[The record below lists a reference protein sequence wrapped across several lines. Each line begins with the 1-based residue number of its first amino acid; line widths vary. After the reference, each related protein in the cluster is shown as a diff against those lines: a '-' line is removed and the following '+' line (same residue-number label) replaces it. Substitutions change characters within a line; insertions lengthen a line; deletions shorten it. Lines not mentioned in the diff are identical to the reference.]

1 MKVLQKAKQSW
12 SEVRWKMLVIF
23 AFLSI
28 ISTLL
33 VVSCAAALLNVVIR
47 RANASL
53 MEEQINGVMDS
64 WSRFTPL
71 LLERVPCGT
80 SPSDSLVPQI
90 YPTTTWPEGRISLT
104 VAPRGALV
112 PMTAATWFDDGSLAG
127 IVNDRGSLEIRAFR
141 SVEREGCSIS
151 VLVQIPLTE
160 SLLKLLSREVG
171 LEISATKT
179 VPMQRYR
186 AERGLTGEIEAN
198 FVPGSGRAI
207 PVLVSAQNL
216 ETGRSED
223 WTVCQLRPTFT
234 GTVEGLSRMGLRKAS
249 WISPFGGIA
258 FGLALVYAAGF
269 LFSARLGQRIVAA
282 IDGLSNAARR
292 VGRGDFS
299 VRLPVRERD
308 QLGNLA
314 SSFNEMTRDLE
325 ILREKE
331 KRNAVLESDIAL
343 AHEVQEYLY
352 PRTRPDLSGI
362 SVWGGTTPARVL
374 SGDLY
379 DFLSFKDGKVGL
391 LCADVS
397 GKGLSAALMMSH
409 LQAMAHDR
417 LLPADEADRQPEPA
431 AFVDGLNQGLR
442 GRFGNS
448 RYATMFYGEL
458 DSRSKVLRYI
468 NAGHCAPILISETG
482 EVKTLSGGDL
492 PVGLFPHIMYQELQ
506 LDLSKG
512 GTVIVYTDG
521 VTDALNS
528 EGEEFGEARLIG
540 CCNSLP
546 EGTEAQTIG
555 RLLSEKIAL
564 WTAGVEQFDDT
575 TVLVLSVDRLQS
587 QVSGIPG
594 RDGHS
599 GSVIAESHQDRSF
612 ASRT

>member
-1 MKVLQKAKQSW
+1 MEVFQKIKQSW
-12 SEVRWKMLVIF
+12 SAVRWKMLVIF
-23 AFLSI
+23 AFFSV
-28 ISTLL
+28 ISTIL

-53 MEEQINGVMDS
+53 IEEQINGVMNS
-64 WSRFTPL
+64 WSRFAPS
-71 LLERVPCGT
+71 LLEQVPCGASASNSSVT
-80 SPSDSLVPQI
+80 QT
-90 YPTTTWPEGRISLT
+90 YPTATWSEGRISVT
-104 VAPRGALV
+104 VAPRGTLV
-112 PMTAATWFDDGSLAG
+112 PMTSPPWFDHGSLAG
-127 IVNDRGSLEIRAFR
+127 IVNDRGSLEIRASR

-160 SLLKLLSREVG
+160 SLLKLLSGEVG
-171 LEISATKT
+171 LEISGTKT
-179 VPMQRYR
+179 VLMQRYR
-186 AERGLTGEIEAN
+186 AERGLLGEIEAN

-207 PVLVSAQNL
+207 PVLVSARSL
-216 ETGRSED
+216 ETGRSEV

-234 GTVEGLSRMGLRKAS
+234 RTVKDLSRMGLRKAS

-258 FGLALVYAAGF
+258 FGLALVYATGF
-269 LFSARLGQRIVAA
+269 LFSARLGHRIVAA
-282 IDGLSNAARR
+282 IDGLSAAARR
-292 VGRGDFS
+292 VGKGDFS

-325 ILREKE
+325 VLREKE
-331 KRNAVLESDIAL
+331 KRNAVLERDIAL

-362 SVWGGTTPARVL
+362 NVWGATTPARVL

-409 LQAMAHDR
+409 LQAMARER
-417 LLPADEADRQPEPA
+417 LLTADDADRQPKPA

-442 GRFGNS
+442 GRFGNN

-458 DSRSKVLRYI
+458 DSRCKVLRYI

-492 PVGLFPHIMYQELQ
+492 PVGLFPHIRYQEFQ

-546 EGTEAQTIG
+546 EGADAQTIG
-555 RLLSEKIAL
+555 RLLSEDIAM

-575 TVLVLSVDRLQS
+575 TMLVLSVDTLETQHSISPSRE
-587 QVSGIPG
+587 
-594 RDGHS
+594 GHPRS
-599 GSVIAESHQDRSF
+599 LIAESQQDKRF
-612 ASRT
+612 VSRT

>member
-1 MKVLQKAKQSW
+1 MEVFQKIRRSW
-12 SEVRWKMLVIF
+12 SQVRWKMLVIF
-23 AFLSI
+23 AFLNI

-53 MEEQINGVMDS
+53 VEEQINGVIDS
-64 WSRFTPL
+64 WSHFTPVL
-71 LLERVPCGT
+71 FERTPCGT
-80 SPSDSLVPQI
+80 SASNSSVTQT
-90 YPTTTWPEGRISLT
+90 YPTAPWPDGHISVT
-104 VAPRGALV
+104 VAPRGAHA
-112 PMTAATWFDDGSLAG
+112 PMTAATWFDNGSLAG
-127 IVNDRGSLEIRAFR
+127 IVNDRGSLEIRASR

-151 VLVQIPLTE
+151 VLVVIPLTE

-171 LEISATKT
+171 LEISGSKT

-186 AERGLTGEIEAN
+186 AERGLLGEIEAN

-207 PVLVSAQNL
+207 PVLVSARNL
-216 ETGRSED
+216 ESGRSEV

-234 GTVEGLSRMGLRKAS
+234 RTVGDLSRMGLRKAS

-258 FGLALVYAAGF
+258 FGLALVYAGGF
-269 LFSARLGQRIVAA
+269 LFSARLGHRIVAA
-282 IDGLSNAARR
+282 IDGLSVAARR
-292 VGRGDFS
+292 IGTGDFS
-299 VRLPVRERD
+299 VRLPVREQD

-325 ILREKE
+325 ILRENE
-331 KRNAVLESDIAL
+331 KRNAVLERDIAL
-343 AHEVQEYLY
+343 AREVQEYLY

-362 SVWGGTTPARVL
+362 SVWGATTPARVL

-417 LLPADEADRQPEPA
+417 LLSADGADRQPEPA

-458 DSRSKVLRYI
+458 DSRRKVLRYI

-482 EVKTLSGGDL
+482 EVKALSGGDL
-492 PVGLFPHIMYQELQ
+492 PVGLFPHIRYQELQ
-506 LDLSKG
+506 IDLSKG

-546 EGTEAQTIG
+546 EGADARTIG
-555 RLLSEKIAL
+555 RLLSENIAL

-575 TVLVLSVDRLQS
+575 TMLVLYVDRLQTPL
-587 QVSGIPG
+587 SGSPRREG
-594 RDGHS
+594 LSR
-599 GSVIAESHQDRSF
+599 SVIAEIS
-612 ASRT
+612 

>member
-1 MKVLQKAKQSW
+1 MEVFQKIKQSW
-12 SEVRWKMLVIF
+12 STVRWKMLVIF
-23 AFLSI
+23 AFFSI
-28 ISTLL
+28 ISTIL

-47 RANASL
+47 RADASL
-53 MEEQINGVMDS
+53 IEEQINGVMNN
-64 WSRFTPL
+64 WSRFTPSL
-71 LLERVPCGT
+71 LAQVPCGMSVSNSSVT
-80 SPSDSLVPQI
+80 QT
-90 YPTTTWPEGRISLT
+90 YPTATLSEGHISVT

-112 PMTAATWFDDGSLAG
+112 PMASALWFDHGSHAG
-127 IVNDRGSLEIRAFR
+127 IVNNRGSLEIRTLR

-151 VLVQIPLTE
+151 VLVQVPLTE
-160 SLLKLLSREVG
+160 SLLKLLSGEVG
-171 LEISATKT
+171 LEISGTKT
-179 VPMQRYR
+179 VLMRRYR
-186 AERGLTGEIEAN
+186 AERGLLGEIEAN

-207 PVLVSAQNL
+207 PVLVSARSL
-216 ETGRSED
+216 ETGRSEV

-234 GTVEGLSRMGLRKAS
+234 RTVGDLSRMGLRKAS
-249 WISPFGGIA
+249 WISPFGGIG
-258 FGLALVYAAGF
+258 FGLALVYVAGF
-269 LFSARLGQRIVAA
+269 LFSARLGHRIVAA
-282 IDGLSNAARR
+282 IEGLSAAARR

-331 KRNAVLESDIAL
+331 KRNAVLERDVAL

-352 PRTRPDLSGI
+352 PRARPDLPGMN
-362 SVWGGTTPARVL
+362 VWGATAPARVL

-409 LQAMAHDR
+409 LQAMARER
-417 LLPADEADRQPEPA
+417 LLSADEVDRQPEPA

-442 GRFGNS
+442 GRFGNN

-492 PVGLFPHIMYQELQ
+492 PVGLFPHIRYQEFQ

-512 GTVIVYTDG
+512 GTVVVYTDG

-528 EGEEFGEARLIG
+528 DGEEFGEARLIG

-546 EGTEAQTIG
+546 EGADAQTVG
-555 RLLSEKIAL
+555 RLLSEDIAV
-564 WTAGVEQFDDT
+564 WTAGVEQFDDIT
-575 TVLVLSVDRLQS
+575 MLVLSADRLETQLS
-587 QVSGIPG
+587 VSPSREGQA
-594 RDGHS
+594 RRRQAL
-599 GSVIAESHQDRSF
+599 VEVHQG
-612 ASRT
+612 